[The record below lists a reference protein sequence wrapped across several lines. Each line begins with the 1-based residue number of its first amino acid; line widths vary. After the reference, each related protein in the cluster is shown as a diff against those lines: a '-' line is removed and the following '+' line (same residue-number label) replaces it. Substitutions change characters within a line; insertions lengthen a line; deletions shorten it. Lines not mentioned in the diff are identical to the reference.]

1 MKFRQSINRWMQTR
15 SARKFFRSRMTR
27 ISLSVISVYVLITLA
42 LFGGAITLEETEQRI
57 APGNVPGFW
66 GHYRLEQRFADQEML
81 LDAVKRA
88 LNRND
93 VPTALAE
100 IRFGHLSIAEA
111 APEQIAEL
119 LKQANAVFDELAV
132 IEDLGDSPEHLQKV
146 EQLESVID
154 QMLAPLSTTESIS
167 RWFRM
172 LLGSDR
178 QGRSIMLRGLYS
190 VKVALQVGIVT
201 ALIGVLIGSLLGAAA
216 GWFGGWTDNLVIWLY
231 TTFQSIPNMVLL
243 VLLAYL
249 FTGSDFEG
257 TLLPLYVSFGATF
270 WIGPC
275 RVIRGETLKL
285 KELEYVQ
292 AAQTMGFPRFYILL
306 RHILPN
312 ASHLM
317 LINFSLLFI
326 GAVKSE
332 VILSFLGL
340 GVKKGPSWG
349 IMISQASSEVVNGFF
364 WQIGTATALM
374 FGLVLA
380 FNIVSDSLQDAF
392 DPKHAGD

>member
-1 MKFRQSINRWMQTR
+1 MTIRWLETR
-15 SARKFFRSRMTR
+15 SARKFLKNRLTR
-27 ISLSVISVYVLITLA
+27 FSLGIISVYVLTTLA
-42 LFGGAITLEETEQRI
+42 LFGGAVTLEETETRI
-57 APGNVPGFW
+57 AAGNIPGFW
-66 GHYRLEQRFADQEML
+66 GHYPVEQRFADTEMY

-88 LNRND
+88 LSRND
-93 VPTALAE
+93 VPTALSE
-100 IRFGHLSIAEA
+100 ITYGHRKVGGRN
-111 APEQIAEL
+111 PEEL
-119 LKQANAVFDELAV
+119 RQLLNQADMLFDELAV
-132 IEDLGDSPEHLQKV
+132 LDDLSHSPEHLQRV
-146 EQLESVID
+146 EDLETIID
-154 QMLAPLSTTESIS
+154 GMFASLSTTASIS
-167 RWFRM
+167 RGIR
-172 LLGSDR
+172 LSLGTDR
-178 QGRSIMLRGLYS
+178 QGRSILLRGVYS
-190 VKVALQVGIVT
+190 IKVALLVGLVT
-201 ALIGVLIGSLLGAAA
+201 ATIGVLIGSILGAAA
-216 GWFGGWTDNLVIWLY
+216 GWFGGWTDNAIIWLY

-249 FTGSDFEG
+249 FTGTRFEG
-257 TLLPLYVSFGATF
+257 TLLPLYVSFGATY

-285 KELEYVQ
+285 KELEYIQ
-292 AAQTMGFPRFYILL
+292 AAQTMGFSRFYILL

-340 GVKKGPSWG
+340 GVKEGPSWG

>member
-1 MKFRQSINRWMQTR
+1 MRFRWLETR
-15 SARKFFRSRMTR
+15 SARKFLKNRLTR
-27 ISLSVISVYVLITLA
+27 IALGIISLYVLTTLA
-42 LFGGAITLEETEQRI
+42 LFGGAVTLEETEARI
-57 APGNVPGFW
+57 TAGNIPGFW
-66 GHYRLEQRFADQEML
+66 GHYPVEQRFADSEMY

-93 VPTALAE
+93 VPAALSE
-100 IRFGHLSIAEA
+100 IRYGHLHIERTN
-111 APEQIAEL
+111 EDNVREL
-119 LKQANAVFDELAV
+119 FNQANRLFDELAV
-132 IEDLGDSPEHLQKV
+132 VENLGESPEHTAGV
-146 EQLESVID
+146 EEIEQIISD
-154 QMLAPLSTTESIS
+154 MFAPLSTTESIS
-167 RWFRM
+167 RDLR
-172 LLGSDR
+172 LSLGTDR
-178 QGRSIMLRGLYS
+178 QGRSIFLRGVYS
-190 VKVALQVGIVT
+190 IKVALLVGIVT
-201 ALIGVLIGSLLGAAA
+201 ATIGVLIGSLMGAAA
-216 GWFGGWTDNLVIWLY
+216 GWFGGWTDNVIIWIY

-249 FTGSDFEG
+249 FTGSRFEG
-257 TLLPLYVSFGATF
+257 TLLPLYVSFGATY

-285 KELEYVQ
+285 KELEYIQ
-292 AAQTMGFPRFYILL
+292 AAQTMGFSRFYILL

-340 GVKKGPSWG
+340 GVKEGPSWG
-349 IMISQASSEVVNGFF
+349 IMISQASSEVINGFF

>member
-1 MKFRQSINRWMQTR
+1 MKFRWLQTR
-15 SARKFFRSRMTR
+15 SARKFLKNRMTR
-27 ISLSVISVYVLITLA
+27 FSLGIIGLYVLTTLA
-42 LFGGAITLEETEQRI
+42 LFGGAVTLEETETRI
-57 APGNVPGFW
+57 AAGNIPGIW
-66 GHYRLEQRFADQEML
+66 GHYPVEQRFADTEMY

-88 LNRND
+88 LKRND
-93 VPTALAE
+93 VPTALRE
-100 IRFGHLSIAEA
+100 ITYGHRQVGS
-111 APEQIAEL
+111 PDPAEL
-119 LKQANAVFDELAV
+119 RQRLNQADELFDELA
-132 IEDLGDSPEHLQKV
+132 ILDDLSHSPEHLPRI
-146 EQLESVID
+146 EQLEAIID
-154 QMLAPLSTTESIS
+154 GMFASLSTTESIS
-167 RWFRM
+167 RGIR
-172 LLGSDR
+172 LSLGTDR
-178 QGRSIMLRGLYS
+178 QGRSILLRGVYS
-190 VKVALQVGIVT
+190 IKVALLVGLVT
-201 ALIGVLIGSLLGAAA
+201 ATIGVLIGSILGAAA
-216 GWFGGWTDNLVIWLY
+216 GWFGGWTDNAIIWLY

-249 FTGSDFEG
+249 FTGSRFEG
-257 TLLPLYVSFGATF
+257 TLLPLYVSFGATY

-285 KELEYVQ
+285 KELEYIQ
-292 AAQTMGFPRFYILL
+292 AAQTMGFSRFYILL
-306 RHILPN
+306 WHILPN

-340 GVKKGPSWG
+340 GVKEGPSWG

>member
-1 MKFRQSINRWMQTR
+1 MKFRWLHTR
-15 SARKFFRSRMTR
+15 SARKFLKNRMTR
-27 ISLSVISVYVLITLA
+27 FSLGIISLYVLTTLA
-42 LFGGAITLEETEQRI
+42 LFGGAVTLEETETRI
-57 APGNVPGFW
+57 AAGNVPGFW
-66 GHYRLEQRFADQEML
+66 GHYPLEQRFADTEMY

-88 LNRND
+88 LSRND
-93 VPTALAE
+93 VASALSE
-100 IRFGHLSIAEA
+100 ITYGHLRIGET
-111 APEQIAEL
+111 EEENVREL
-119 LKQANAVFDELAV
+119 LDQANRLFDELAV
-132 IEDLGDSPEHLQKV
+132 IENLNESPEHAARVQEIELI
-146 EQLESVID
+146 LSY
-154 QMLAPLSTTESIS
+154 MFAPLSATESIS
-167 RWFRM
+167 RDLR
-172 LLGSDR
+172 LSLGTDR
-178 QGRSIMLRGLYS
+178 QGRSILLRGVYS
-190 VKVALQVGIVT
+190 IKVALLVGMVT
-201 ALIGVLIGSLLGAAA
+201 ATIGVLIGSLLGAAA
-216 GWFGGWTDNLVIWLY
+216 GWFGGWTDNAIIWLY
-231 TTFQSIPNMVLL
+231 TTFQSIPNIVLL

-249 FTGSDFEG
+249 FTGSRFEG
-257 TLLPLYVSFGATF
+257 TLLPLYVSFGATY

-285 KELEYVQ
+285 KELEYIQ
-292 AAQTMGFPRFYILL
+292 AAQTMGFSRFYILL

-340 GVKKGPSWG
+340 GVKEGPSWG

-364 WQIGTATALM
+364 WQIGTATVLM